1 MIYYDGNEWR
11 DPEEMLE
18 MASRESQ
25 EKYDQVSEQLAR
37 DGVI

>member
-1 MIYYDGNEWR
+1 MIYYDGREWR

-25 EKYDQVSEQLAR
+25 EKYDEVCQQLAQ